1 MHLGRDVRGCHTVWS
16 GKKKPLSCL
25 WVCVYEASAPHTG
38 LKVSCVASHHPC
50 SCTSV
55 CQLEAAKW
63 FPLLNCF
70 YAKVERRS
78 LLFSLVT
85 CVLSWCYYFSNV
97 SSDLSSFIDPMDLC
111 LPAGIG
117 GLQDFVLKSAT
128 LCSLP
133 SCPPFIPL
141 SFEAAPIVRVAV
153 EPKHPS
159 KMTLFLKACDVHD
172 TF

>member
-1 MHLGRDVRGCHTVWS
+1 MHSGTGVRGCHTVWL
-16 GKKKPLSCL
+16 GKKKPFDRLR
-25 WVCVYEASAPHTG
+25 VCVSEASAPPAG
-38 LKVSCVASHHPC
+38 PKVSCAASQRPC
-50 SCTSV
+50 SCTPM
-55 CQLEAAKW
+55 CQLEAAKR

-70 YAKVERRS
+70 SVKEERRS
-78 LLFSLVT
+78 MLLSLVT
-85 CVLSWCYYFSNV
+85 CMLGRCYCFSNV

-159 KMTLFLKACDVHD
+159 KITLFLKACDVHD